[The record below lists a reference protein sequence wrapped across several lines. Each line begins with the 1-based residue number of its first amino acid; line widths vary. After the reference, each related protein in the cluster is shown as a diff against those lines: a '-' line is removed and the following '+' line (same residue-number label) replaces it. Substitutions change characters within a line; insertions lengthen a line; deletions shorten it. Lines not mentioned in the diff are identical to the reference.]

1 MIKDIA
7 IKGTGISFRSPHWRS
22 IMETKPDIPWMEV
35 LADNFMGAGGMPAYQ
50 LDTIA
55 EHYPLTLHSVGI
67 SIGAY
72 VPLDFD
78 YLAEL
83 KTLKKRTG
91 AIWLS
96 DHLCFTHAQ
105 GIYSHDLLPLPYT
118 DESLKH
124 VVERLNIVQDFFGEA
139 LLIENPSSYIDS
151 QSNTFSEA
159 EFLQQLVRESN
170 CQLLLDVNNIYV
182 SQYNRHLKCDDYLY
196 HIPWDKVAEIHL
208 AGFEQQED
216 ILIDAHNNPV
226 SEPVWQLFK
235 QVLEVLPNVPALV
248 EWDNDLPP
256 LTDLIGEQ
264 QKAESIRQQILSHRQ
279 ISTFEKE
286 FVAPVKA
293 RKEAST
299 HTLLDLKHWQ
309 TQLISAINGDTLA
322 NKKMQGHLRKTPM
335 ISNDDALGIYQ
346 NNYQGTLINALEQ
359 CYKVCRQLIGND
371 AFRQQAVRYI
381 ALSPSTNQDINQYG
395 SRFSAHLMA
404 LTNNDP
410 RYAALPYLPDMAKYE
425 YLYQSIYYAPEPP
438 ANDLPGANDVGSNL
452 LTVTL
457 NQHCRIFTSPCP
469 ISKIWHI
476 HERGNLEKLQ
486 LLNIEHTEYCLLY
499 RNHDLQ
505 LVPLPIAQ
513 IQFQLMQKLAATAIP
528 LSHFVT
534 LSESLGLEPDTLLPQ
549 WISAGWVA
557 LAETLALKTPSIETS
572 SLKTETPFSCIQ
584 K

>member
-1 MIKDIA
+1 MINNTGIKNTGIKD
-7 IKGTGISFRSPHWRS
+7 TGISFRSPHWRS
-22 IMETKPDIPWMEV
+22 IMEAKPDIPWMEV

-55 EHYPLTLHSVGI
+55 ERYPLTLHSVGI

-72 VPLDFD
+72 SPLDFD

-83 KTLKKRTG
+83 KTLRKRTG

-124 VVERLNIVQDFFGEA
+124 VVDRLNIVQDFFGEA
-139 LLIENPSSYIDS
+139 LIIENPSSYIDS

-182 SQYNRHLKCDDYLY
+182 SQYNRHLKCDDYLC

-208 AGFEQQED
+208 AGFEQQEG

-235 QVLEVLPNVPALV
+235 QVLEVLPNVPVLV

-264 QKAESIRQQILSHRQ
+264 QKAESIRQQMVSHRQ
-279 ISTFEKE
+279 TSTFEKE
-286 FVAPVKA
+286 LVPPVKTSKKA
-293 RKEAST
+293 PT
-299 HTLLDLKHWQ
+299 HTILDLKHWQ
-309 TQLISAINGDTLA
+309 TQLISAINRDTMA
-322 NKKMQGHLRKTPM
+322 NKKIQGHLRKMPM
-335 ISNDDALGIYQ
+335 ISNDDALAIYQ
-346 NNYQGTLINALEQ
+346 NNYQRSLIKALEQ

-371 AFRQQAVRYI
+371 AFRQQAARYI
-381 ALSPSTNQDINQYG
+381 ALSPSINQDINQYG
-395 SRFSAHLMA
+395 SHFSAHLMA
-404 LTNNDP
+404 LIGSEP
-410 RYAALPYLPDMAKYE
+410 RYSTLPYLPDMAKYE
-425 YLYQSIYYAPEPP
+425 YLHQSIYYAPDPP
-438 ANDLPGANDVGSNL
+438 ANDLPSAAEVSPDL

-457 NQHCRIFTSPCP
+457 NQHCRVFTSPYP

-476 HERGNLEKLQ
+476 HEEGNLEQLQ

-499 RNHDLQ
+499 RSHELQ
-505 LVPLPIAQ
+505 LVSVAITQA
-513 IQFQLMQKLAATAIP
+513 QFQLMQRLAATAIP
-528 LSHFVT
+528 ISHFVT
-534 LSESLGLEPDTLLPQ
+534 LSETQGLEPDTLLPQ
-549 WISAGWVA
+549 WINAGWVA
-557 LAETLALKTPSIETS
+557 LSEALALETS
-572 SLKTETPFSCIQ
+572 SLKTEIPSNCIQ
-584 K
+584 E